1 MSSHHPSRAALLDV
15 QSEAR
20 AFHRLRARLVTNGLR
35 QTLAASRLRVTLVI
49 FLTAI
54 FWLAL
59 FVLFFDSFIFLR
71 STMTHTATHDQ
82 TVRAIFSIFFA
93 SLMVMLIFSSAI
105 ILYGGLYRTREVRFL
120 LTTPARSERI
130 FLHKFQEA
138 MLFSSWGFVLLG
150 SPMLLAYGLAAVA
163 PWYYFVLAI
172 PFLVTFIYIPGS
184 IGAILCMVIVRWL
197 PRRWRQVLIAAG
209 LAAVVLTLWVAWNNW
224 RAPEARL
231 MTPDWFQD
239 VISRLS
245 FSEHRLLPSWWLAT
259 GLLTGAAHDPAEAM
273 MFLAVTLSNA
283 LVLHQLA
290 VWASGYLLRPGYWLV
305 EGQGSSRTR
314 AAALWLD
321 RIFGWG
327 LFFLP
332 RTMRTLIVK
341 DLRLFRRDPVQ
352 WSQFLIFFGLLGL
365 YFLNIRR
372 LSYDINHKTWVNMVS
387 FLNVA
392 VVGLI
397 LSTFTSRFIFPMISL
412 EGRRFWIL
420 GRLPIDRDTI
430 LWSKFLFASIGA
442 IIPCATLV
450 LLSDLMLRVE
460 PLILAIH
467 QATCLLLCLGLSGIA
482 VGLGA
487 RMPNLREESPTKI
500 AAGFG
505 GTLNLVLSA
514 IYIVAVVLLTAVP
527 CHFYLATQD
536 GDPQGMVF
544 DPERLRWWIG
554 MGAMASLLLGIA
566 ATTIPLSI
574 GMRAFRRLE
583 F

>member
-1 MSSHHPSRAALLDV
+1 MRT
-15 QSEAR
+15 
-20 AFHRLRARLVTNGLR
+20 RLVANGLR
-35 QTLAASRLRVTLVI
+35 QSLAASRLRVGLVLL
-49 FLTAI
+49 LTGI

-71 STMTHTATHDQ
+71 STMTHTATHDE

-93 SLMVMLIFSSAI
+93 SLMVMLVFSTAI
-105 ILYGGLYRTREVRFL
+105 ILYGGVYRTREVRFL

-163 PWYYFVLAI
+163 PWYYFVLAT

-184 IGAILCMVIVRWL
+184 LGAILCMALVRWL
-197 PRRWRQVLIAAG
+197 PRRWRQVLVAALIAASIAG
-209 LAAVVLTLWVAWNNW
+209 VWITWNNW
-224 RAPEARL
+224 QTPAARL

-259 GLLTGAAHDPAEAM
+259 GLLAGASHDPAEAM

-283 LVLHQLA
+283 LVFHQLA
-290 VWASGYLLRPGYWLV
+290 VWTSGRLLRPGYWLV
-305 EGQGSSRTR
+305 EGQGSSRAQ

-321 RIFGWG
+321 RIFGAA

-332 RTMRTLIVK
+332 TTMRTLIVK

-430 LWSKFLFASIGA
+430 LWSKFLFAAIGA
-442 IIPCATLV
+442 IIPCASLV
-450 LLSDLMLRVE
+450 LLSDLMLRVD
-460 PLILAIH
+460 PLILCIH
-467 QATCLLLCLGLSGIA
+467 QATCLLLCLGLAGIA

-514 IYIVAVVLLTAVP
+514 IYIVAIVLLTAVP

-536 GDPQGMVF
+536 GDPHGMVF

-554 MGAMASLLLGIA
+554 AGAAASVVLGLA
-566 ATTIPLSI
+566 ATTIPLTI